1 MASISLGLCAVASLT
16 ACASTV
22 ATRPAPAPACRADC
36 VAEAA
41 PAPVPAPVPSEP
53 SPDPADAPVDAG
65 GQPLAPLISARSTAG
80 LGSALGTM
88 PGPSAS
94 GGIGLGSGRPVP
106 RLTLGRP
113 TVGPALPSAVIR
125 RIIHRRRP
133 ALRHCYERALAT
145 KPTLAGRVHIRFV
158 IGSTGD
164 VVSAAVTTGL
174 DPAVDACVANLLRA
188 TKFPPPSGGGVL
200 IVTYPFTFAPPPRP

>member
-41 PAPVPAPVPSEP
+41 PAPVSPEP
-53 SPDPADAPVDAG
+53 SPDPAASPVDAD
-65 GQPLAPLISARSTAG
+65 GQALAPLISARSTAG

-188 TKFPPPSGGGVL
+188 TKFPPPSGGGVV

>member
-41 PAPVPAPVPSEP
+41 PAPVSPEP
-53 SPDPADAPVDAG
+53 SPDPAASPVDAD
-65 GQPLAPLISARSTAG
+65 GQALAPLISARSTAG

>member
-41 PAPVPAPVPSEP
+41 PAPVSPEP
-53 SPDPADAPVDAG
+53 SPDPAASPVDAD
-65 GQPLAPLISARSTAG
+65 GQALAPLISARSTAG

-145 KPTLAGRVHIRFV
+145 KPTLAGPVHIRFV

-188 TKFPPPSGGGVL
+188 TKFPPPSGGGVV

>member
-41 PAPVPAPVPSEP
+41 PAPVSPEP
-53 SPDPADAPVDAG
+53 SPDPAASPVDAD
-65 GQPLAPLISARSTAG
+65 GQALAPLISARSTAG

-188 TKFPPPSGGGVL
+188 TKFPLPSGGGVL

>member
-36 VAEAA
+36 VAASASA
-41 PAPVPAPVPSEP
+41 PAPVSPEP
-53 SPDPADAPVDAG
+53 SPDPAASPVDAD
-65 GQPLAPLISARSTAG
+65 GQALAPLISARSTAG